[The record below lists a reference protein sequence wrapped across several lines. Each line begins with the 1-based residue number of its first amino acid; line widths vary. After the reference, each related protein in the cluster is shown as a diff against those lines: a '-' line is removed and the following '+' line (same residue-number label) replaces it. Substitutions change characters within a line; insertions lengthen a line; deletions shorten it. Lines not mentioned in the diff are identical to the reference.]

1 MATVMSSLMNNK
13 EAAVQKVK
21 EVWAATEPAHDSR
34 QLQNEIRKEV
44 EERVYGPLRA
54 AVEAEIK
61 EKFDAALLAERK
73 ERARAI
79 VCALGQGAS
88 KASLR
93 KVTPS
98 DHWGFEAYVDL
109 GQKLA
114 WEQQ

>member
-21 EVWAATEPAHDSR
+21 EVWKATEEGQDSR
-34 QLQNEIRKEV
+34 KIHAEIRKEV
-44 EERVYGPLRA
+44 EQRVYAPLRA
-54 AVEAEIK
+54 AVEAEV
-61 EKFDAALLAERK
+61 EAKFTEALTAARK
-73 ERARAI
+73 ERAEAI
-79 VCALGQGAS
+79 VFALGQGAS

-93 KVTPS
+93 KVTTS